1 MCLWEPHSCSG
12 QPHSVLLESSRSSD
26 LGVNPR
32 IDLTELG
39 ACRERWVPLGSGDAG
54 NNPRCGRGWPL
65 TQEAGGAQASLAS
78 GGAKWSTFW
87 RPHLSLCAFRVQSS
101 GSFRNRI
108 RAGCVVVGR
117 KLALCPRSCFCSL
130 APTDGP
136 VQEPL
141 GSGWGLLPGPEHICP
156 QHLSVSQALTV
167 TAGQPGG
174 FAPSHSSRML
184 SVNGTRLF
192 SGRSWSWH
200 CVFVKRV

>member
-1 MCLWEPHSCSG
+1 MAPHPGGRWCPGLPGLWWCQVEHVLETPSQPLCL
-12 QPHSVLLESSRSSD
+12 SRPV
-26 LGVNPR
+26 LGV
-32 IDLTELG
+32 
-39 ACRERWVPLGSGDAG
+39 
-54 NNPRCGRGWPL
+54 
-65 TQEAGGAQASLAS
+65 
-78 GGAKWSTFW
+78 
-87 RPHLSLCAFRVQSS
+87 LSESHQ
-101 GSFRNRI
+101 
-108 RAGCVVVGR
+108 GCVVVGR